1 VQGLGSQPDTEPR
14 TPLPSR
20 SSNDIGYG
28 GAVALAGALE
38 DLAYLETLDLA

>member
-1 VQGLGSQPDTEPR
+1 VQGLGSQQHTEPR
-14 TPLPSR
+14 MPLPSR
-20 SSNDIGYG
+20 SSNHIGDG